1 LNLIIYLLLF
11 SSVAKLFSYAGKMQI
26 EIYNQIGKKVV
37 LPLRSFFTSIQSK
50 LRNFIKEKV
59 FGNIVREMIVQVI
72 TISQNQQKKKPLSR
86 KDFKDLLPKPKY
98 GSKINI
104 IKSYFEHQ
112 DYLFGQLSEESFMD
126 QLKTMTIKEVDDLY
140 ESIDEMNK
148 SVNERKDFS
157 FIKIENISNLDALN
171 FQKELDERGSIHVEK
186 EVDDDEK

>member
-1 LNLIIYLLLF
+1 M
-11 SSVAKLFSYAGKMQI
+11 KI
-26 EIYNQIGKKVV
+26 EIYNKIKR
-37 LPLRSFFTSIQSK
+37 LNAISLRTFLISLK
-50 LRNFIKEKV
+50 LKIRFFIKEKI
-59 FGNIVREMIVQVI
+59 FGNIIKEMIVEVI
-72 TISQNQQKKKPLSR
+72 AFSQNQNNQKPLSR
-86 KDFKDLLPKPKY
+86 EDFKNLLPKPKY
-98 GSKINI
+98 GAKINI

-171 FQKELDERGSIHVEK
+171 FQKELDERGSIHIEK
-186 EVDDDEK
+186 EVDEDEK

>member
-1 LNLIIYLLLF
+1 MKNGLQKTISRLNKGYLRPF
-11 SSVAKLFSYAGKMQI
+11 FISIKF
-26 EIYNQIGKKVV
+26 KV
-37 LPLRSFFTSIQSK
+37 
-50 LRNFIKEKV
+50 RNFIKEKI
-59 FGNIVREMIVQVI
+59 FGNIVREMIIELTVSSQ
-72 TISQNQQKKKPLSR
+72 SQNIQKPLSR
-86 KDFKDLLPKPKY
+86 EDFKNLLPKPKY
-98 GSKINI
+98 GAKINI

-126 QLKTMTIKEVDDLY
+126 QLKTMTMKEVDDLY

-171 FQKELDERGSIHVEK
+171 FQKELDERGSIHIEK